1 LSWLIK
7 GINLVNIRLLNNK
20 GVTTTN
26 RDVD

>member
-1 LSWLIK
+1 MSWLIK